1 MIGSMATRRA
11 RLLAMLAPALTAAGA
26 MSALGCDDSNDIVIP
41 TVNAAVAV
49 FKDSSF
55 DFTTLRT
62 FSMPD
67 TIVHLS
73 PLGAVAQNVTR
84 QFDRVAINQVRQD
97 LRARGYVEITNASIR
112 PDFVV
117 LVGAT
122 ATPNY
127 NAFAGY
133 PWFTFWG
140 FYRGW
145 AWFAPGFSTTW
156 DIVYP
161 WFPVVGITSFDRGT
175 LIVDLIPTSS
185 VNTTARTIRSAWA
198 GVATSVL
205 NGNVTSVTVAAAVDR
220 MFQLSPYLTAPAP

>member
-1 MIGSMATRRA
+1 MIASIAARRA
-11 RLLAMLAPALTAAGA
+11 RMLVPALGLFGA
-26 MSALGCDDSNDIVIP
+26 LTGLGCDDSNDVVVP
-41 TVNAAVAV
+41 TINSAVAV

-67 TIVHLS
+67 TIVHLF
-73 PLGAVAQNVTR
+73 PLGEAAQAVTR

-127 NAFAGY
+127 NAFVGY

-145 AWFAPGFSTTW
+145 AWFSPGFSTTW
-156 DIVYP
+156 GIIYP
-161 WFPVVGITSFDRGT
+161 WFSVVGITSFDRGT

-185 VNTTARTIRSAWA
+185 VNTTTRTIRSAWT
-198 GVATSVL
+198 GVAASLL
-205 NGNVTSVTVAAAVDR
+205 NGSITSVTVSAAVDR
-220 MFQLSPYLTAPAP
+220 MFQLSPYLTAPPS

>member
-1 MIGSMATRRA
+1 MIASIAARRA
-11 RLLAMLAPALTAAGA
+11 RMLVPALGLFGA
-26 MSALGCDDSNDIVIP
+26 LTGLGCDDSNDVVVP
-41 TVNAAVAV
+41 TINSAVAV

-67 TIVHLS
+67 TIVHLF
-73 PLGAVAQNVTR
+73 PLGEAAQAVTR

-127 NAFAGY
+127 NAFVGY

-145 AWFAPGFSTTW
+145 AWFSPGFSTTW
-156 DIVYP
+156 GIIYP
-161 WFPVVGITSFDRGT
+161 WFSVVGITSFDRGT
-175 LIVDLIPTSS
+175 LIVDLIPTAS
-185 VNTTARTIRSAWA
+185 VNTTTRTIRSAWT
-198 GVATSVL
+198 GVAASLL
-205 NGNVTSVTVAAAVDR
+205 NGSITSVTVSAAVDR
-220 MFQLSPYLTAPAP
+220 MFQLSPYLTAPPS